1 MALETTSTSTNPFP
15 RCPPR
20 LASELLDLH
29 QRRRLL
35 IFGVLSTFDHSRIEF
50 EDYLLT
56 FYNNSTQPVR
66 NRWGVLEG
74 LHG

>member
-1 MALETTSTSTNPFP
+1 M
-15 RCPPR
+15 
-20 LASELLDLH
+20 H

-35 IFGVLSTFDHSRIEF
+35 IFGVLSTFDHSWIEL